1 MRPPKGSGTMNDEET
16 APEWE
21 RIKSW
26 VGSRNPQSKHPVIE
40 HMERE
45 QRKDNPQKM
54 DDGGMAGFNDGFD
67 PNKILQEIAPPGVGT
82 LTPSPAAPQMQQP
95 IQAPP
100 PPVPQPAA
108 PVVQTPAPQAP
119 IAPTP
124 QAPPPQLSNLSEGQ
138 TAASVLG
145 TDPQKLKDFLMKVNA
160 PTWKD
165 RLGNAGTGFAD
176 AIMQGV
182 AKAGPGHFQENF
194 QKQQQDNRTNLS
206 AIPGQVAAVGEKG
219 FGINK
224 DIDADNP
231 QSMKSFVAQKS
242 YAPLLAKNGF
252 SPQEIKQIPASAIE
266 ALAQG
271 GLKASEI
278 RNTYLLQK
286 EIHAQTAEYQQ
297 GNQDIARQTL
307 QANRENNQA
316 QRALQ
321 EQGHQQEAAK
331 TLADQGLLKRITSK
345 LTGNTGEQVL
355 QNQAQGVKSFNSV
368 DEAEAAGLPVGTR
381 VSIGGRMATIK

>member
-1 MRPPKGSGTMNDEET
+1 MKAPKGSNTMNDEET
-16 APEWE
+16 APEWD

-26 VGSRNPQSKHPVIE
+26 VGARNPASKHPVIE

-45 QRKDNPQKM
+45 QRKEPQMM
-54 DDGGMAGFNDGFD
+54 DDGGMAGD
-67 PNKILQEIAPPGVGT
+67 PTKVLQEISNMGTPGSGIIAPPISQ
-82 LTPSPAAPQMQQP
+82 PPMQAAV
-95 IQAPP
+95 QAP
-100 PPVPQPAA
+100 PPVPQ
-108 PVVQTPAPQAP
+108 QPAPMAQPPAPRAP
-119 IAPTP
+119 ITPPPP
-124 QAPPPQLSNLSEGQ
+124 QAPPLQLSNLSGGQ

-145 TDPQKLKDFLMKVNA
+145 TDPQQLKDFLMKVNT

-182 AKAGPGHFQENF
+182 ARAGPGHFQENF

-219 FGINK
+219 YGINK
-224 DIDADNP
+224 DIDAENP

-242 YAPLLAKNGF
+242 YEPLLTKNGF

-331 TLADQGLLKRITSK
+331 TLADQGILKRITSK